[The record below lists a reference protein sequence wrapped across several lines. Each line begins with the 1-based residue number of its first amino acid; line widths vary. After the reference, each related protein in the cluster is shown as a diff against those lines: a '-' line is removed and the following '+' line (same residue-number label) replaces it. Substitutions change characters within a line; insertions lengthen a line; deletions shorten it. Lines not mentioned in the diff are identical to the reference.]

1 MDGRGG
7 RAPRPHGTAAPA
19 GEGRR
24 PDGTPPAETTS
35 ERRSVMNRL
44 QRYAWPV
51 VGLGA
56 VIFSAVLL
64 YQELRGISFEDVGDS
79 LHAITPLG
87 WALSLGGTATASAV
101 LAWYDRIALLHL
113 GRTLPWT
120 FLSLSSFTRSEEHT
134 SELQSLMR

>member
-7 RAPRPHGTAAPA
+7 RAPRPHGTAATA

-24 PDGTPPAETTS
+24 PDGTRPAETTS

-56 VIFSAVLL
+56 GVVSAVLI
-64 YQELRGISFEDVGDS
+64 YQELRGISFEDVGER
-79 LHAITPLG
+79 LHGIKPAGWPLCLRGTPTTSPLRHSSTTIP
-87 WALSLGGTATASAV
+87 LS
-101 LAWYDRIALLHL
+101 H
-113 GRTLPWT
+113 
-120 FLSLSSFTRSEEHT
+120 
-134 SELQSLMR
+134 